1 MHAELPLA
9 QPSLQ
14 RYRDYARQRQMTLGD
29 LLLENRII
37 FLEGVINDA
46 VANMAVMKFLF
57 LQFENRT
64 QGISFYI
71 NSPGGSVS
79 STLAIYDTMQFIDC
93 PVATY
98 CIGMAASGAA
108 VLLAGGSKGR
118 RFSLPH
124 SKIMIHQPY
133 GQVSGQVSDIEI
145 QAQEIM
151 ANKKDINEILAKH
164 CGQPMEVVA
173 RDTERDRYMTAIQA
187 KEYGL
192 VDEVVG
198 HIPNADAKGPA
209 KYLTKLDPAV
219 AKDKYDATVNSAQPY
234 PSKQS

>member
-1 MHAELPLA
+1 MPLEHPLA
-9 QPSLQ
+9 DPLLQ

-29 LLLENRII
+29 LLLENRIV

-46 VANMAVMKFLF
+46 VANLAVMKFLF
-57 LQFENRT
+57 LQYENRT

-71 NSPGGSVS
+71 NSPGGSVT
-79 STLAIYDTMQFIDC
+79 STLAIYDTMQFIEC
-93 PVATY
+93 PIFTY
-98 CIGMAASGAA
+98 CIGLAASGAA
-108 VLLAGGSKGR
+108 VLLAGGSKGK
-118 RFSLPH
+118 RFALPH

-164 CGQPMEVVA
+164 CNQPYDVIA

-187 KEYGL
+187 REYGL

-198 HIPNADAKGPA
+198 HIPTAEAAKGP
-209 KYLTKLDPAV
+209 V
-219 AKDKYDATVNSAQPY
+219 A
-234 PSKQS
+234 

>member
-1 MHAELPLA
+1 MPRADSPIEPTR
-9 QPSLQ
+9 Q

-37 FLEGVINDA
+37 FLEGVINDGA
-46 VANMAVMKFLF
+46 ANLAVMKFLY
-57 LQFENRT
+57 LQYENRT

-79 STLAIYDTMQFIDC
+79 STLAIYDTMQFIEC

-98 CIGMAASGAA
+98 CIGLAASGAA

-133 GQVSGQVSDIEI
+133 GQVGGQISDIEI
-145 QAQEIM
+145 QAEEIIRS
-151 ANKKDINEILAKH
+151 KQVINEILARH
-164 CGQPMEVVA
+164 TGQPIERVTK
-173 RDTERDRYMTAIQA
+173 DTERDRYMTAIQA

-192 VDEVVG
+192 VDMVVG
-198 HIPNADAKGPA
+198 HMPAAKRSRRRPH
-209 KYLTKLDPAV
+209 L
-219 AKDKYDATVNSAQPY
+219 
-234 PSKQS
+234 